1 MNTPRLLSYFCM
13 LAALWAGSVRASA
26 QTTYTYNG
34 STWSPSAPLFASG
47 NSVVVS
53 SGSVAFSALNVYDA
67 NSAVV
72 DYNLQPAQ
80 SFTAAYSGKLGW
92 VSVVSSPTM
101 QAGKTFTLTVYN
113 GTVTYPPT
121 SLPVLATQN
130 FTTLGGG
137 LTDVIGLTSLVS
149 LTAGQSYTVHITTS
163 ETAVSG
169 QGWMRT
175 NVSQD
180 VHSDGVCTY
189 TGYTSINSSNKHD
202 LWFRA
207 GYDLELNGLSI
218 ASGASVTLDGSDLHL
233 SGTLANS
240 GTLTLAASEG
250 TYAQL
255 KVSGLVQGS
264 GQVVQNQYLKGT
276 GYHALASSMATGFT
290 TTSGNSAALFAYD
303 ASLGNYVNSPNLTN
317 PGMGYFGKLDATG
330 GFATTA
336 GTFSVT
342 GVPNTTH
349 SYNFGYSATV
359 ANGGSGSG
367 WNLVGNPYP
376 CGLDWNSVIASNPG
390 QNVNNAV
397 YIWEPSSAI
406 YHYYVNGILPPPTGA
421 VLASAGVIAP
431 LQAFWVQATQPNA
444 VIATNMA
451 AHGVNTVPAEF
462 FKQAPDNLHLTL
474 TELSVSGPRD
484 WAWVLNQPTAS
495 PGFDGEFDAWK
506 LPNGVNKPS
515 IAVVDDDQY
524 MAVDALDLSQPQ
536 CLDLEVRGQLGERY
550 QIDLDQTVTG
560 DCYRVLLEDHLT
572 QTVTDLSNSPYDFEH
587 SGWTSESPRF
597 SLWFTPGVAM
607 DVSEGVPVAVVTNSD
622 WVMHSQGRWTASP
635 SHCERE
641 VQVYSQMGMLCFEA
655 SLDSADPH
663 FDFVTPSGTYLVV
676 LTGPSTR
683 SAHHVIV
690 AR

>member
-137 LTDVIGLTSLVS
+137 LTDVIGLTSSVS
-149 LTAGQSYTVHITTS
+149 LTAGQSYTVHLTTS
-163 ETAVSG
+163 ETAVAG

-180 VHSDGVCTY
+180 VHSGGVCTF
-189 TGYTSINSSNKHD
+189 TGYTSIKSSNKHD

-303 ASLGNYVNSPNLTN
+303 AALGNYVNSPNLTN
-317 PGMGYFGKLDATG
+317 PGLGYFGMLDAAG
-330 GFATTA
+330 GFTTAA

-349 SYNFGYSATV
+349 SYNLGYSATV
-359 ANGGSGSG
+359 ASGGSGSG
-367 WNLVGNPYP
+367 WNLVGNPFP

-397 YIWEPSSAI
+397 YIWEPTSAV
-406 YHYYVNGILPPPTGA
+406 YHYYVNGILPPPTG
-421 VLASAGVIAP
+421 VLLASAGVVAP
-431 LQAFWVQATQPNA
+431 LQAFWVQSTQINA
-444 VIATNMA
+444 VIATTMA
-451 AHGVNTVPAEF
+451 ANGTISVPASF
-462 FKQAPDNLHLTL
+462 YKQAPDNLHLTL
-474 TELSVSGPRD
+474 TELTAAAPRD
-484 WAWVLNQPTAS
+484 WAWVLHQPSAS

-515 IAVVDDDQY
+515 IAVVDDVQY
-524 MAVDALDLSQPQ
+524 MAVNALDLSQPQ
-536 CLDLEVRGQLGERY
+536 CLDLEVKGQLGERY
-550 QIDLDQTVTG
+550 RLDLDQAVTG
-560 DCYRVLLEDHLT
+560 DCYRVLLEDRLT
-572 QTVTDLSNSPYDFEH
+572 QTVTELSSSPYDFVH
-587 SGWTSESPRF
+587 SGWNSESPRF

-607 DVSEGVPVAVVTNSD
+607 EVSEVVPVAAATNLD
-622 WVMHSQGRWTASP
+622 WVMHSHGRWTASP
-635 SHCERE
+635 SGVERE
-641 VQVYSQMGMLCFEA
+641 VQVYSQLGMLCYQS
-655 SLDSADPH
+655 SLRSDQPY
-663 FDFVTPSGTYLVV
+663 FDFTTASGTYLVV
-676 LTGPSTR
+676 LTSPSAR
-683 SAHHVIV
+683 SAHPVVV
-690 AR
+690 AN